1 MLVNAVNSFYQSGHK
16 EYAQKIY
23 NQLRKLYPLDEFK
36 DPLVAN
42 FVKKRLY
49 EELET
54 IVINDAKEIIITM
67 LRESYYLYAIYDD
80 DAAFGREK
88 MAEDV
93 FQYYQTKYDDTQ
105 RIDLPDLKLLRY
117 FALSDFLNDQQY
129 LPHLRQS
136 LLNRIKIERPELY
149 KQLEAEAEKLKKQ
162 TEKQQ

>member
-1 MLVNAVNSFYQSGHK
+1 
-16 EYAQKIY
+16 
-23 NQLRKLYPLDEFK
+23 LRKLYPLEEFK

-49 EELET
+49 EELEN
-54 IVINDAKEIIITM
+54 IVINDAKEIILTL

-88 MAEDV
+88 MAEEV
-93 FQYYQTKYDDTQ
+93 FQFYRKKYDDTE

-117 FALSDFLNDQQY
+117 FALSDFLNDRQH

-136 LLNRIKIERPELY
+136 LLNRIKIERPEFY
-149 KQLEAEAEKLKKQ
+149 EQLEAEQKKRKKQ
-162 TEKQQ
+162 AEQSK